1 MTKYDPNNPA
11 SADLLYL
18 EYSSFPFISFTIE
31 CSAQFNINPRL
42 LNDADLSAMSQI
54 TADFD
59 LSEQESENTATA
71 VRIFKEL
78 QVLDATATAT
88 TDGLLSSEDKV
99 KLDNLRNATQS
110 SNGLMSAADKTKL
123 DNIKNATSS
132 SDGLMSAADKAKLDN
147 LKNATTT
154 TDGLMSAADKTKLDG
169 IKEVTDT
176 SSGLMTADA
185 KIKLDNINV
194 KSVDFSDQE
203 VTTAIHTARQ
213 VTVTKPDG
221 TQEQFQFAS
230 SESPIVEYLTATVEG
245 DELVLTTTTGHVS
258 NTRYLTAE
266 VQNNI
271 LYFKEGD

>member
-1 MTKYDPNNPA
+1 MTKYDPNNPD

-18 EYSSFPFISFTIE
+18 EYSSFPLISFTIE
-31 CSAQFNINPRL
+31 CSTQFNINPRL
-42 LNDADLSAMSQI
+42 VNEADLSTDAVMSQS
-54 TADFD
+54 TVDFD
-59 LSEQESENTATA
+59 LSEQDNENTTTA

-88 TDGLLSSEDKV
+88 TDGL
-99 KLDNLRNATQS
+99 
-110 SNGLMSAADKTKL
+110 
-123 DNIKNATSS
+123 
-132 SDGLMSAADKAKLDN
+132 
-147 LKNATTT
+147 
-154 TDGLMSAADKTKLDG
+154 MSAADKTKLDG
-169 IKEVTDT
+169 IQEVTDT
-176 SSGLMTADA
+176 SSGLMTKDQ
-185 KIKLDNINV
+185 KIKLDGIDV
-194 KSVDFSDQE
+194 KSVAFSE
-203 VTTAIHTARQ
+203 VEVSTAMKTARQ